1 MTQYVIIG
9 SGVAGITAVESIRS
23 QDKQSRIIM
32 IGDEKDR
39 YYSRPGLAYFLT
51 DEIPEKFLY
60 PFDQKQH
67 KSLNYHWV
75 NNRVVNIDLSEH
87 TLELKTGE
95 KVRYDRLLV
104 AVGAS
109 ANMPKIK
116 GINLEGII
124 KFDTL
129 RDARRIIK
137 LARKA
142 KSAVV
147 IGGGITALEIVE
159 GLSARGVKTHYF
171 LRGDRYWGKVLD
183 PTESKIVEKRLK
195 HEGVHIHYH
204 TEAEEILE
212 KRGKVAGVLTKD
224 GKKIKS
230 DIVGFAIGIRPRLA
244 LAKKTNIETE
254 RGILVNEYLETNQ
267 PDIFAAGDV
276 AQVHDPMTG
285 QSILDSLWEPAR
297 NQGRTAGLNM
307 AGQRTPYKKPAAFNV
322 TRLAGLTTTIIGMV
336 GVGGQDDLYGIA
348 RGDSESWRQIP
359 DAIASQ
365 SHFDVNRIRLQ
376 VGQNTIL
383 GAIIMGNQTLSPY
396 LQEIVRDQIDISPIR
411 DQLIQPNAP
420 VADLITNFYLSRR
433 QHA

>member
-142 KSAVV
+142 KSAIV
-147 IGGGITALEIVE
+147 IGGGITSLEIVE
-159 GLSARGVKTHYF
+159 GLNARGVTTHYF
-171 LRGDRYWGKVLD
+171 LRGDRYWGRVLD

-224 GKKIKS
+224 GGKIKC

-244 LAKKTNIETE
+244 LAQKTNIETD

-276 AQVHDPMTG
+276 AQIYDPISG

-297 NQGRTAGLNM
+297 KQGRIAGLNM
-307 AGQRTPYKKPAAFNV
+307 TGQRTPYKKPAAFNV

-336 GVGGQDDLYGIA
+336 GVGDQDDLHGIA
-348 RGDSESWRQIP
+348 RGDSEAWRQIP

-383 GAIIMGNQTLSPY
+383 GAIIMGSQTLSPY

-411 DQLIQPNAP
+411 NQLLQPNAP